1 MSHKK
6 IEIGKEPVRLR
17 VKDLKNGNKSLYL
30 DIYLDGMRKYEFLKL
45 YLKPDR
51 KENRIDNANTLRL
64 ANAIKAKR
72 IIELQNRKYDFFNQD
87 EGNMDLLTYM
97 IQRAKRSQGE
107 GQGENRGIVGTAIR
121 SAELLR
127 EYAGRAVIPFK
138 KVDKKFILG
147 YVEYLQ
153 NATSRYGTP
162 MSRNTQ
168 YNLFMS
174 LVSALNSAMRN
185 GFILS
190 NPVVLLSPSERPCKE
205 NNTRT
210 YLTIEEL
217 KRLYKTDYTASP
229 YSKRL
234 FLFGCM
240 CGLRYSDILAL
251 RWRNLSFQ
259 ESGSV
264 MMSIRQK
271 KTRKEISAPLSQE
284 AIKLL
289 PEKGTSSEDDFI
301 FRGDGYIVGRSV
313 HDHLQKWAKMA
324 GIKKHISF
332 HTSRHTY
339 ATMLLTLGADLYTV
353 SKLLGHTNIKT
364 TQIYAEVINQKKQ
377 AAVDLIPSF
386 TEKK

>member
-17 VKDLKNGNKSLYL
+17 IKDLKNGNKSLYL

-87 EGNMDLLTYM
+87 EGNIDLLTYM

-107 GQGENRGIVGTAIR
+107 GQGKRGILGTAIR

-127 EYAGRAVIPFK
+127 QYSGRQVIPIK
-138 KVDKKFILG
+138 MVDKTFISG
-147 YVEYLQ
+147 YVVYLKSIKS
-153 NATSRYGTP
+153 NSGKLF
-162 MSRNTQ
+162 SRNSQ

-174 LVSALNSAMRN
+174 LVSALNSAVRDGIILVNPTSQMMASEKPKHEN
-185 GFILS
+185 G
-190 NPVVLLSPSERPCKE
+190 
-205 NNTRT
+205 TRT
-210 YLTIEEL
+210 YLTIEEVE
-217 KRLYKTDYTASP
+217 RLYETDYPASP
-229 YSKRL
+229 YSKRI
-234 FLFGCM
+234 FLFACM
-240 CGLRYSDILAL
+240 CGLRYSDIISLK
-251 RWRNLSFQ
+251 WNNLDFQ
-259 ESGSV
+259 DTGVV

-271 KTRKEISAPLSQE
+271 KTKKEIAIPLSKE
-284 AIKLL
+284 AVKLL
-289 PEKGTSSEDDFI
+289 PERGTSSEDDFI

-377 AAVDLIPSF
+377 AAVELIPSF